1 MGADNA
7 QSAPVP
13 VGLLGLGKHGTRY
26 LEHIRRDVPGLEV
39 VAVSRREVDRGREQ
53 ARALGVRFHD
63 SVEGL
68 VGDPEVRAIVS
79 VVPPTLNAAVVAACI
94 AEAKPLLIEKPFAP
108 DADTAFG
115 LRDRLEKAGLPCLVA
130 QTLRHSAVVRRVRDW
145 VAEMGSVHQILL
157 SQSFEPS
164 RLDWLDDPR
173 RAGGGNILHTGV
185 HMFDLLRHLGG
196 EVLEASCLL
205 DRVVTQR
212 TEDSFS
218 ANFRLRGASG
228 DLLGAAAGS
237 RTTPG
242 RSGSIRI
249 VGEKGQI
256 VADHVLGSLSWIE
269 GRRVTRKEDPGDV
282 PTVRILLE
290 EFVGIARGERSPS
303 ITPHDGAAAVA
314 IADACYRSAG
324 AGCRVAVRRE

>member
-1 MGADNA
+1 MGVDNA

-13 VGLLGLGKHGTRY
+13 VGLLGLGKPGTRY

-39 VAVSRREVDRGREQ
+39 VAISRQDVERGRAQ
-53 ARALGVRFHD
+53 ARELGVRFHD
-63 SVEGL
+63 SAEGL
-68 VGDPEVRAIVS
+68 VGDPGVRAVVS
-79 VVPPTLNAAVVAACI
+79 VVPPTLNAAIVASCI
-94 AEAKPLLIEKPFAP
+94 AESKPLLIEKPFAT
-108 DADTAFG
+108 DADAAFD
-115 LRDRLEKAGLPCLVA
+115 LRDRLERSGLPCLVA
-130 QTLRHSAVVRRVRDW
+130 QTLRLSAVVKRVGEW
-145 VAEMGSVHQILL
+145 AAELGSLHQILL

-205 DRVVTQR
+205 DRVVTHH

-218 ANFRLRGASG
+218 ASFRLAGPG
-228 DLLGAAAGS
+228 GNLLGAAAGS

-242 RSGSIRI
+242 RAGSIRI

-269 GRRVTRKEDPGDV
+269 GRRIVRQEEKADL

-290 EFVGIARGERSPS
+290 EFVAVARGEAAPS
-303 ITPHDGAAAVA
+303 ITPRDGAAAVA
-314 IADACYRSAG
+314 IADACYRSAE
-324 AGCRVAVRRE
+324 AGRTMAVRRE